1 MGKVKYVFLTI
12 LSVFFITACSCS
24 KITYTVT
31 YDTDGGTKVSKEIVE
46 KGEKATVPVD
56 PTKDGYTFI
65 GWYLE
70 EEKYDFNSEV
80 TKDIT
85 LKAKWEKKGDTTGD
99 DSKEDNDKND
109 TKVTYTYYKVTFDSN
124 GGSSI
129 PNRFVI
135 KGMSTNKPVDPTRE
149 GYTFVGWVYND
160 EIFDFSSKIY
170 KNITLKAIWEKVVT
184 EKTYTVKFDTDGG
197 SAIKDIIVKENTKI
211 KSPGNP
217 VKEHYEFLGWFVDD
231 IEFDFNN
238 VITSDITL
246 KAKWEYVPT
255 ISYIKE
261 DIKTSVVDQVVIYV
275 TKDDVKV
282 DGYVTIT
289 TITGK
294 TKTVSVPSSGYITNG
309 KIIKEITKEKI
320 K

>member
-1 MGKVKYVFLTI
+1 MKKVKYVFLTI

-46 KGEKATVPVD
+46 KGQKATVPVD

-65 GWYLE
+65 GWYIE
-70 EEKYDFNSEV
+70 DEKYDFNSEI

-85 LKAKWEKKGDTTGD
+85 LKAKWEKKADTTSD
-99 DSKEDNDKND
+99 DSKEEDKND

-135 KGMSTNKPVDPTRE
+135 KGMNTNKPVDPTRE

-170 KNITLKAIWEKVVT
+170 KNITLKAIWKKVVT

-197 SAIKDIIVKENTKI
+197 STIKDIIVKENKKI
-211 KSPGNP
+211 KSPGSP
-217 VKEHYEFLGWFVDD
+217 VKDHYKFLGWFVDD

-246 KAKWEYVPT
+246 KAKWQYVPT

-261 DIKTSVVDQVVIYV
+261 DIKTSVVNQVIIYV

-289 TITGK
+289 TTTGK

-309 KIIKEITKEKI
+309 KIIKDITDAKI